1 MTDAVT
7 VYGLG
12 NCDTC
17 RAARKWLDGRGIAY
31 RFHDFA
37 KRGIDAATVESWLA
51 EHGAETLINRRS
63 RTWRAIGEA
72 ARDIADPAAAA
83 ALVLANPKLVKRPVI
98 DLGAQSLIGFDAGT
112 RGAIEAARPRR

>member
-1 MTDAVT
+1 MADDVT

-37 KRGIDAATVESWLA
+37 AAGIDAATVDGWLG

-63 RTWRAIGEA
+63 RTWREIPEER
-72 ARDIADPAAAA
+72 RDISDPAATA

-98 DLGAQSLIGFDAGT
+98 DLGGRTLIGFGEQVRA
-112 RGAIEAARPRR
+112 AIEG

>member
-1 MTDAVT
+1 MADPLV

-17 RAARKWLDGRGIAY
+17 RAARKWLDGRGAAY

-37 KRGIDAATVESWLA
+37 SEGIDAATVDAWLA
-51 EHGAETLINRRS
+51 EHGAETLVNRRS
-63 RTWRAIGEA
+63 RTWREIPEEK
-72 ARDIADPAAAA
+72 RDISDPASAA

-98 DLGAQSLIGFDAGT
+98 DLGGRTLVGFGDNVRAAIGG
-112 RGAIEAARPRR
+112 RGA

>member
-1 MTDAVT
+1 MADALL

-17 RAARKWLDGRGIAY
+17 RAARKWLDGRGAAY

-37 KRGIDAATVESWLA
+37 ADGIDAETVARWLA

-63 RTWRAIGEA
+63 RTWREIPAEE
-72 ARDIADPAAAA
+72 RDISDPAAAA
-83 ALVLANPKLVKRPVI
+83 ALVLANPKAVKRPVI
-98 DLGAQSLIGFDAGT
+98 DLGGRTLIGFGDDA
-112 RGAIEAARPRR
+112 RAAIEAARA

>member
-1 MTDAVT
+1 MADAVT

-17 RAARKWLDGRGIAY
+17 RAARKWLDGKGIAH

-37 KRGIDAATVESWLA
+37 AEGIDAATVAGWLA

-63 RTWRAIGEA
+63 RTWRELPEA
-72 ARDIADPAAAA
+72 ERDISDPDAAA
-83 ALVLANPKLVKRPVI
+83 ALAAAHPKLVKRPVF
-98 DLGAQSLIGFDAGT
+98 DLGERSLVGFGADT
-112 RGAIEAARPRR
+112 RAAIEAGQE

>member
-1 MTDAVT
+1 MAETLT

-37 KRGIDAATVESWLA
+37 AGGIDAATVESWLG
-51 EHGAETLINRRS
+51 EHGADVLINRRS
-63 RTWRAIGEA
+63 RTWREIPESE
-72 ARDIADPAAAA
+72 RDISSPRSAA
-83 ALVLANPKLVKRPVI
+83 ALVQANPKLVKRPVI
-98 DLGAQSLIGFDAGT
+98 DLGGRTLVGFGDAA
-112 RGAIEAARPRR
+112 RAAIEGGDG

>member
-1 MTDAVT
+1 MTDTVT
-7 VYGLG
+7 VFGLN

-31 RFHDFA
+31 RFRDFA
-37 KRGIDAATVESWLA
+37 SESIDAATVEAWLG

-63 RTWRAIGEA
+63 RTWREIPEER
-72 ARDIADPAAAA
+72 RDISDPSAAA

-98 DLGAQSLIGFDAGT
+98 DLGGRSLVGFGAEA
-112 RGAIEAARPRR
+112 RAAIEAALA

>member
-1 MTDAVT
+1 MADALV

-17 RAARKWLDGRGIAY
+17 RSARKWLDGKGIAY

-37 KRGIDAATVESWLA
+37 AEGIDAATVDGWLG

-63 RTWRAIGEA
+63 RTWREIPEA
-72 ARDIADPAAAA
+72 ERDISDPAAAA

-98 DLGAQSLIGFDAGT
+98 DLGERSLVGFGDDA
-112 RGAIEAARPRR
+112 RAAIEGRQP